1 MPSQFYKLDEG
12 YKTIDSIIDFIE
24 EEAKRKLDGGNIAFL
39 KVRRIYRTYKK
50 KFPES
55 DIHPNHVCIAFAI
68 LHKSGK
74 IERMK
79 NFPKVWIW
87 QNNGEVR
94 NAK

>member
-1 MPSQFYKLDEG
+1 MSPYSKLDEG
-12 YKTIDSIIDFIE
+12 YKTIASIINFIE

-68 LHKSGK
+68 LHKNGK
-74 IERMK
+74 IERMDG
-79 NFPKVWIW
+79 FSKVWIW
-87 QNNGEVR
+87 KENIRGDKCEE
-94 NAK
+94 